1 MYFSCYCK
9 IDKAFFPPHGWHLS
23 TSLITGRAALTK
35 CDFKFLLFLKPI
47 LGTSGNTFLWP
58 SSPARTRCHLS
69 EWLFRCLNTGYYV
82 TLNVSLLLFPLLFSL
97 SSNSFLGIFLAQSI
111 SFPYFLYSVAFWTCL
126 AFKEIWIAFTWTLFI
141 PFYRFYI
148 FIWLSIF
155 ILILII
161 IIKIIFVIVFVIVTA
176 IIISSLSMLWTFI
189 FLVFTIKFH
198 FVYIKSF

>member
-69 EWLFRCLNTGYYV
+69 DWLFRCLNTGYYV

-126 AFKEIWIAFTWTLFI
+126 AFKEIWIAFTWT

-148 FIWLSIF
+148 FIRLPIF

-198 FVYIKSF
+198 FVYIKYF

>member
-47 LGTSGNTFLWP
+47 LGTSRNTFLWP

-126 AFKEIWIAFTWTLFI
+126 AFKEIWIAFTWT

-148 FIWLSIF
+148 FIRLPIF

-198 FVYIKSF
+198 FVYIKYF